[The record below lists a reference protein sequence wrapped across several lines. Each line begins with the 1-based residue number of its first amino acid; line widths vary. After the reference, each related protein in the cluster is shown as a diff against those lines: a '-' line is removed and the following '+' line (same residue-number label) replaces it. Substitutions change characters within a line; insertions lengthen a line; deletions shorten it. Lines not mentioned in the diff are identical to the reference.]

1 MNTDSEDISMLAE
14 IETVPREVTEEE
26 LEQEFPV
33 MTLRNMVMF
42 PSVVM
47 PITAGHRTTLKLVNA
62 ALKNSSSLKELF
74 FKTTFNSFRVGRRPS
89 VISITTDGKI
99 TMLCKVITGK
109 S

>member
-47 PITAGHRTTLKLVNA
+47 PITAGRRTTLKLVNA
-62 ALKNSSSLKELF
+62 ALKIVPLSLLLHKSSAKWKIRGT
-74 FKTTFNSFRVGRRPS
+74 KTSTLR
-89 VISITTDGKI
+89 
-99 TMLCKVITGK
+99 LL
-109 S
+109 

>member
-1 MNTDSEDISMLAE
+1 MKKPNTLLNEIMIKKSRKENILMNTDSEDISMLAE

-47 PITAGHRTTLKLVNA
+47 PITAGRRTTLKLVNA
-62 ALKNSSSLKELF
+62 ALKNSSSI
-74 FKTTFNSFRVGRRPS
+74 
-89 VISITTDGKI
+89 VIAT
-99 TMLCKVITGK
+99 
-109 S
+109 